1 MKIFICLI
9 VFVILIVCAIIEFSF
24 HQVVLAKRKSK
35 EDALKLLKERG
46 LFEEGKFKAFEEVLE
61 EVEIKSLDGFKLKGF
76 FYKSNSSNKLI
87 IFVHGYTANHYIGFQ
102 FLDLYIEEGFN
113 VLLVDERGHGESE
126 GKFATYG
133 INEREDIKLWINFMR
148 SKLSDLEVIGLH
160 GQSMGAATALM
171 YVGKFN
177 DVDFIIADCPYS
189 EGEELLKYQFKE
201 IGKLP
206 PTPVYM
212 AVNKIIKSRCGFS
225 MEDVSP
231 ISDIRECSTPILFI
245 HGKSDHTIPY
255 SMSQEMYKIRK
266 NKMDRI
272 LLVDDADHVMSYAK
286 GKSDYN
292 KILKEYL
299 QSIKIKSKTN

>member
-9 VFVILIVCAIIEFSF
+9 VLVILVVCAIIEFSF
-24 HQVVLAKRKSK
+24 QQVVLAKRKSK
-35 EDALKLLKERG
+35 ADALELLKERG
-46 LFEEGKFKAFEEVLE
+46 LFEECKFKKFEEALE
-61 EVEIKSLDGFKLKGF
+61 EVEIRSHDGLNLKGF
-76 FYKSNSSNKLI
+76 FYKANSSNKLI
-87 IFVHGYTANHYIGFQ
+87 IFIHGYTANHYIGFQ

-160 GQSMGAATALM
+160 GQSMGAATSLM
-171 YVGKFN
+171 YIGKFN

-189 EGEELLKYQFKE
+189 DGEKILKYQFKE

-206 PTPVYM
+206 PTTMYM
-212 AVNKIIKSRCGFS
+212 VVNKIIKYRCGFS

-231 ISDIRECSTPILFI
+231 INDIKDCSTPILFI
-245 HGKSDHTIPY
+245 HGKSDHTIPCN
-255 SMSQEMYKIRK
+255 MSQEMYEIRK
-266 NKMDRI
+266 NKMDRL
-272 LLVDDADHVMSYAK
+272 LLVEDADHVMSYAK
-286 GKSDYN
+286 DKVAYN

-299 QSIKIKSKTN
+299 QSIKLKVR